1 MIKKKLYGDTLKEQL
16 VASAKDRLINFSL
29 ARGSVRGVMANG
41 TRMINEMRTNHELGI
56 LETLVL
62 GRAYLGVG
70 LMGANLK
77 GEDRIG
83 LQIDCTGPIKGLSVE
98 ANAFGEV
105 RGFLK
110 QVPIPIEKPLESFDL
125 SAFFGAGFLSLTR
138 YLKDAKYPF
147 TGKVALM
154 YGNVAKDLAY
164 YSITSDQIPTAVNL
178 SIQFDRQGEVIGA
191 GGLLLQT
198 LPGAAPQ
205 RISDLEELVLHF
217 PSLGRLFSEGKKP
230 RKVIHETFQAHDP
243 KILDDRRIEF
253 MCHCNKER
261 IRNLIMMLPL
271 EDLKDIR
278 DNGPFPLETRCH
290 NCNTTYSFEREEI
303 RQLYGLRFPDN

>member
-16 VASAKDRLINFSL
+16 IASANDRLVNFSL
-29 ARGSVRGVMANG
+29 ARGTVRGVMVNG
-41 TRMINEMRTNHELGI
+41 TRMINEMRANHELGV

-70 LMGANLK
+70 LMAANLK
-77 GEDRIG
+77 GKDRIG
-83 LQIDCTGPIKGLSVE
+83 LQIECTGPIKGLSAE
-98 ANAFGEV
+98 GNAFGEV
-105 RGFLK
+105 RGYLK

-125 SAFFGAGFLSLTR
+125 SPFFGAGFLSVTR
-138 YLKDAKYPF
+138 FLEDAKYPF

-164 YSITSDQIPTAVNL
+164 YSLTSEQIPTAFNL
-178 SIQFDRQGEVIGA
+178 GIQFDRKGDVVGA
-191 GGLLLQT
+191 GGLLLQA
-198 LPGAAPQ
+198 LPGTADQ
-205 RISDLEELVLHF
+205 RIADLEDLVLHL
-217 PSLGRLFSEGKKP
+217 PSLGRAFSEGAELHAL
-230 RKVIHETFQAHDP
+230 IHETFQTHQP

-261 IRNLIMMLPL
+261 IRNLIMMLPI

-278 DNGPFPLETRCH
+278 DHGPFPLETRCH
-290 NCNTTYSFEREEI
+290 NCNTPYTFERQEI
-303 RQLYGLRFPDN
+303 RQIYGLRFPDN